1 MFTGRPVH
9 AAGMRANRQIIED
22 VVRWADERLADG
34 LSVAA
39 MARRSGYSEAHF
51 SRLFSAVTGES
62 PAGWLTGRRVMRA
75 AERLRSSRVHVLDI
89 ALDCGFA
96 DVTTFARAFR
106 RRIGLSPSAYR
117 RATGADG
124 EHSVGSVRE
133 AGTVASP
140 AFRLS
145 ALMVDV
151 VDDPTAPAGLWQ
163 AVRRHLD
170 AAGLRIDGQD
180 MRQVAFWR
188 GDPRARY
195 TCAAGF
201 VCGAGEDLP
210 LPFALLRVP
219 AALCRRFVIECPD
232 ETLAAAYEAIYGD
245 LLPAAGDR
253 LAADFVI
260 ERPRP
265 GGGEGVEILVP
276 IIGTVDRVDR

>member
-1 MFTGRPVH
+1 
-9 AAGMRANRQIIED
+9 MRANRQIIED
-22 VVRWADERLADG
+22 VMRWAGERLADD

-75 AERLRSSRVHVLDI
+75 AECLRSSRTHVLDI

-106 RRIGLSPSAYR
+106 RRMGLSPSAYR
-117 RATGADG
+117 RAMGAGD
-124 EHSVGSVRE
+124 EYPTGSVRE

-140 AFRLS
+140 AFCLS
-145 ALMVDV
+145 ALTVDV

-163 AVRRHLD
+163 SVRRYLED
-170 AAGLRIDGQD
+170 TGLRVDGRD

-188 GDPRARY
+188 GDPQTRY
-195 TCAAGF
+195 TCAVGF

-219 AALCRRFVIECPD
+219 AALCRRFVIERPG

-265 GGGEGVEILVP
+265 DGGEGVEILVP
-276 IIGTVDRVDR
+276 IVGTVDGVDR

>member
-1 MFTGRPVH
+1 
-9 AAGMRANRQIIED
+9 MRANRQIIED
-22 VVRWADERLADG
+22 VMRWADERLADG

-39 MARRSGYSEAHF
+39 MARRAGYSEAHF
-51 SRLFSAVTGES
+51 SRLFSTVAGES
-62 PAGWLTGRRVMRA
+62 PASWLASRRVTWA
-75 AERLRSSRVHVLDI
+75 AERLRSSRAHVLDI

-106 RRIGLSPSAYR
+106 RRTGLSPSAYR
-117 RATGADG
+117 RAMGAGG
-124 EHSVGSVRE
+124 ERPVGAVRE

-140 AFRLS
+140 AFCLS
-145 ALMVDV
+145 ALTVDV
-151 VDDPTAPAGLWQ
+151 VDDPAAPAGLWQ
-163 AVRRHLD
+163 SVRRYLEE
-170 AAGLRIDGQD
+170 AGLPIDGRD

-188 GDPRARY
+188 GDPQTRY

-201 VCGAGEDLP
+201 VCGTGEDLP

-219 AALCRRFVIECPD
+219 AALCRRFLIERPD

-265 GGGEGVEILVP
+265 DGGEGVEILVP
-276 IIGTVDRVDR
+276 IVGTLDGAER